1 MTADSGSTLKVAHQA
16 FEHLQHG
23 LATAEWTPMLEML
36 TEDFSFWFPVGQC
49 SREWLS
55 QSHTLTEDFSFWFPV
70 GPYHG
75 VKYRSSSLRDR

>member
-36 TEDFSFWFPVGQC
+36 TEDFSFWFPVG
-49 SREWLS
+49 
-55 QSHTLTEDFSFWFPV
+55 
-70 GPYHG
+70 PYHG

>member
-1 MTADSGSTLKVAHQA
+1 MTADSDSTLKVAHQA

-36 TEDFSFWFPVGQC
+36 TEDFSFG
-49 SREWLS
+49 
-55 QSHTLTEDFSFWFPV
+55 FPV

-75 VKYRSSSLRDR
+75 VKYRSSSLRDK